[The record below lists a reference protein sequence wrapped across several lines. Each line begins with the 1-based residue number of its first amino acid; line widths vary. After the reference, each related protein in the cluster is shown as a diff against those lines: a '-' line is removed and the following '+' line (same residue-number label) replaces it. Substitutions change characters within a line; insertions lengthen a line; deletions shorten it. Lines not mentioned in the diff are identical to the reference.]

1 MNQDNNTFVPM
12 EPSNILPNN
21 VVPNNTNMVNPAVA
35 SVQPQVAQVQA
46 APSAQPAGQ
55 QTAPATQQ
63 AATSTNPGVL
73 ICPKCG
79 SEMKKE
85 SRYCMKCGQL
95 NYAHPEN
102 ESMKQYA
109 WESIKQGHFISGAN
123 VDNKQ
128 PLTMGNVSSVSEV
141 NPFKPCLITNIVLHV
156 LLLVGL
162 LVISGNFEA
171 IATGL
176 YIASALGV
184 GIGFLLNYSTQAM
197 FIKAGEPWWG
207 YFVPFYNTYL
217 MFKVGFGNG
226 WYFLMMLIPVVGL
239 VLPFVLLYQI
249 GKKFYKSGWLTLF
262 FPYVMIPIIA
272 LDKNCEYSML
282 AKSMLGDSA
291 MDAKGRTQSEKE
303 YGRNKTIITIIV
315 VIIVA
320 VVLYFA
326 WPYLK
331 PVLYKIYDLIMKLV
345 EKIQSM
351 N

>member
-1 MNQDNNTFVPM
+1 MNQDNNTYVPI
-12 EPSNILPNN
+12 EPSDILPNN
-21 VVPNNTNMVNPAVA
+21 VVPNTPSVVNPAIA
-35 SVQPQVAQVQA
+35 SVQSQVATQQQVAAQVQTTA
-46 APSAQPAGQ
+46 SGQ
-55 QTAPATQQ
+55 QV
-63 AATSTNPGVL
+63 ATSTNPDVL

-141 NPFKPCLITNIVLHV
+141 NPFKPCLITNICLHV
-156 LLLVGL
+156 GL
-162 LVISGNFEA
+162 I
-171 IATGL
+171 
-176 YIASALGV
+176 ALGIILVNLLGGTV
-184 GIGFLLNYSTQAM
+184 GVGTLIGTLIGSGISFLLSYSIQAM

-217 MFKVGFGNG
+217 LYKVGFGNG
-226 WYFLMMLIPVVGL
+226 WMFLTALIPVIGWVF
-239 VLPFVLLYQI
+239 PFVLFYQI

-291 MDAKGRTQSEKE
+291 MDSKGKTQSEKE

>member
-12 EPSNILPNN
+12 EPSNIVPNNEVPNNN
-21 VVPNNTNMVNPAVA
+21 VVVNPAVA
-35 SVQPQVAQVQA
+35 SVQPQVAVQPQATVQPQVAPNADPA
-46 APSAQPAGQ
+46 AS
-55 QTAPATQQ
+55 Q

-109 WESIKQGHFISGAN
+109 WQSIKQGHFISGAN

-141 NPFKPCLITNIVLHV
+141 NPFKTCLITNIVLHV
-156 LLLVGL
+156 VL
-162 LVISGNFEA
+162 A
-171 IATGL
+171 IAMCVVSSKLGSLATAM
-176 YIASALGV
+176 YIVTFIGTVL
-184 GIGFLLNYSTQAM
+184 GFLINYSVQAM

-207 YFVPFYNTYL
+207 YFVPFYSNYL
-217 MFKVGFGNG
+217 LYKVGFGNG
-226 WYFLMMLIPVVGL
+226 WLFLTLLIPVIGWII
-239 VLPFVLLYQI
+239 PFVLLYQI

-291 MDAKGRTQSEKE
+291 MDSKGKTQSEKE
-303 YGRNKTIITIIV
+303 YGRNKAIITIIV
-315 VIIVA
+315 LIIVA

-331 PVLYKIYDLIMKLV
+331 PLIEKIYEIVMEIVK
-345 EKIQSM
+345 KIQTM